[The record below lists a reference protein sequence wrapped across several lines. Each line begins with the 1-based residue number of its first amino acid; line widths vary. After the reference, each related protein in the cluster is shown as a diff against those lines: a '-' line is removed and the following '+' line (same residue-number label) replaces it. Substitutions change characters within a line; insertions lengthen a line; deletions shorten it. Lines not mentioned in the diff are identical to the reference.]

1 MIRYRVIL
9 KKIAVEKNRV
19 VEIAVDKFCILLV
32 TPRKKGAHQE
42 AGKRRERE
50 EVIKTGTGT
59 GVEIETEIKKGTKIG
74 IGIGIGTERGRRTV
88 IVITEIVIGIGVIGE
103 RERTRDRDED
113 DLHRIRDYDR
123 ISGFDM
129 APPSSPLLPG
139 ATDVTGLNAT
149 SYGSARKLQ
158 RLTAPL
164 PFEAPAFN
172 VNPTVVIPYSISD
185 SVLNIFSDRH
195 YAPEKIF
202 KSTGPYD
209 CPQPPEFSPKTE
221 KPVMTEEQEKIARKL
236 RSLKLTM
243 KNLQGLGGYKSVSYK
258 DLCMF
263 PGVHLPLG
271 FKMPKFEKYDGHGD
285 PVAHLRCYFN
295 QLRGV
300 GGKEELIMA
309 YFGESLSGL
318 ASEWFVDQD
327 IDKWSSWDDLAN
339 EFIQQF

>member
-1 MIRYRVIL
+1 MGFSEQPSGPILDNPKSDTLATHLLSNKILNQSLVFGMIRYRVIL

-103 RERTRDRDED
+103 RKRTRDRDED

-139 ATDVTGLNAT
+139 ATDVTVFVCLSMLGYLPHCAENGREPTSVAYKGRIDTGL
-149 SYGSARKLQ
+149 
-158 RLTAPL
+158 
-164 PFEAPAFN
+164 
-172 VNPTVVIPYSISD
+172 V
-185 SVLNIFSDRH
+185 H
-195 YAPEKIF
+195 
-202 KSTGPYD
+202 
-209 CPQPPEFSPKTE
+209 
-221 KPVMTEEQEKIARKL
+221 
-236 RSLKLTM
+236 
-243 KNLQGLGGYKSVSYK
+243 LQGIACLAVYKYI
-258 DLCMF
+258 L
-263 PGVHLPLG
+263 
-271 FKMPKFEKYDGHGD
+271 
-285 PVAHLRCYFN
+285 
-295 QLRGV
+295 
-300 GGKEELIMA
+300 
-309 YFGESLSGL
+309 
-318 ASEWFVDQD
+318 
-327 IDKWSSWDDLAN
+327 
-339 EFIQQF
+339 

>member
-103 RERTRDRDED
+103 RKRTRDRDED

-158 RLTAPL
+158 RLTGGIPYNTEIPQAIWNPLLTRAGSLLPKCAARIGVSDSAMPHGRRQSKNNIPESELIHAESLGFLPEVFMLKSHTLDLKVITYVSTNHEATRFRSYKGGIPYNSKIPWAIWNPLLTRRESPL
-164 PFEAPAFN
+164 PKCATR
-172 VNPTVVIPYSISD
+172 VGVSD
-185 SVLNIFSDRH
+185 STTPYGHRQRKNNIPGSANRDFR
-195 YAPEKIF
+195 
-202 KSTGPYD
+202 
-209 CPQPPEFSPKTE
+209 
-221 KPVMTEEQEKIARKL
+221 L
-236 RSLKLTM
+236 RVT
-243 KNLQGLGGYKSVSYK
+243 
-258 DLCMF
+258 
-263 PGVHLPLG
+263 
-271 FKMPKFEKYDGHGD
+271 
-285 PVAHLRCYFN
+285 
-295 QLRGV
+295 
-300 GGKEELIMA
+300 
-309 YFGESLSGL
+309 
-318 ASEWFVDQD
+318 
-327 IDKWSSWDDLAN
+327 
-339 EFIQQF
+339 